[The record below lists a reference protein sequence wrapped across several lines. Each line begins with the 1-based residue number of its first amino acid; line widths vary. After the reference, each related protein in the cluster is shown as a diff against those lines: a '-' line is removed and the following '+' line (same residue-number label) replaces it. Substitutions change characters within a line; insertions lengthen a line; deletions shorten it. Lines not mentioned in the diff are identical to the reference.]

1 MNWFGLTRVINS
13 HLRWVLDFFTWLKNG
28 GRWSLTP
35 PSAKTQILI
44 SLKPFRIT
52 KLRTA
57 TFYDWSTVYQ
67 IFINCEYDIDLTSR
81 YFQLGNGNQVEQSK
95 SKLILDLGANI
106 GVAAV
111 YFSIVFPDSHI
122 VCLEPASGNLN
133 LLKTNTKGLNNIE
146 ILHGAIGSQDGE
158 LSLFDP
164 GIGNNGFRT
173 FGPQVDEVERVKSY
187 SVHTVLE
194 LFPSSEPFL
203 IKIDIE
209 GAEKQLFSENTD
221 WIDRFKVIIIEIH
234 DWMLPGESISSN
246 LLAAL
251 GGRNRDLL
259 FKGEN
264 LFSIRND

>member
-13 HLRWVLDFFTWLKNG
+13 HLRWVLDFFAWIRNG
-28 GRWSLTP
+28 GRWSITP
-35 PSAKTQILI
+35 PSSKTQVLM
-44 SLKPFRIT
+44 SLKPLRIT
-52 KLRTA
+52 KVRTE

-67 IFINCEYDIDLTSR
+67 IFINCEYDIDLEGP
-81 YFQLGNGNQVEQSK
+81 YFQQNSANRLEQVK
-95 SKLILDLGANI
+95 SKLIIDLGANI

-111 YFSIVFPDSHI
+111 YFSIVFPDARI
-122 VCLEPASGNLN
+122 VCLEPASRNLD
-133 LLKTNTKGLNNIE
+133 LLRTNTKALNNVE
-146 ILHGAIGSQDGE
+146 VLHGAIGSQDGE
-158 LSLFDP
+158 LTLFDP

-173 FGPQVDEVERVKSY
+173 FGPQVDAVETVKAY
-187 SVHTVLE
+187 SVPTLLK
-194 LFPSSEPFL
+194 LFPDSEPFL

-209 GAEKQLFSENTD
+209 GAEKQMFSDNTD
-221 WIDRFKVIIIEIH
+221 WIDQFRVIIIEIH
-234 DWMLPGESISSN
+234 DWMLPGEGISSN